1 MTWEFWRLLMQ
12 SYHWRLAARAIIVAV
27 LLAALVALFVFVAR
41 PARADVPG
49 FGEGCETVHWHPLG
63 LNRRTICD
71 GEKRPD
77 GSWLREREVW
87 TPPGV
92 VPGYCGYGSCYSSYY
107 RARSTVAYEQYPV
120 TDATV
125 LPDEPGYLPSGT
137 VIYR

>member
-1 MTWEFWRLLMQ
+1 MIPFWVYLRQ
-12 SYHWRLAARAIIVAV
+12 SYHWRLAIRLIVVVVAFCI
-27 LLAALVALFVFVAR
+27 LVGLFVTSLA
-41 PARADVPG
+41 PAKADVPG
-49 FGEGCETVHWHPLG
+49 FGQGCETVHWGFLG
-63 LNRRTICD
+63 SQRRTVCD

-92 VPGYCGYGSCYSSYY
+92 VPGYCGYGSCYGSYY

-125 LPDEPGYLPSGT
+125 LADEPGWLAPGT
-137 VIYR
+137 AIIR